1 MLHSMRILQPGC
13 PGVCDLSRV
22 CAGSAHTRCQRSGVR
37 SPKLRGEPFGGV
49 VAAGQVT
56 SMPPMRYGSKPIL
69 SGMSL
74 TRLTR
79 NELTLL
85 LTLRLQRGSTRVGS
99 AGQVRNGLPV
109 RDESK
114 LILSIMSLT
123 RFTRNKPPAEE
134 TRNSKAQS
142 PSKSKSRN
150 PNHKEGRAPERV
162 SLTFWVAI
170 QLLKNDGD
178 FALLHA
184 SPDSYSCGVPGVGEG
199 QCRGSKGAALFAGTS
214 RFCKNVLASLVLLF
228 RKAQGWILGGVTDG
242 RPRSAQQA

>member
-1 MLHSMRILQPGC
+1 M
-13 PGVCDLSRV
+13 
-22 CAGSAHTRCQRSGVR
+22 SAVRCQVAQAARRAIRRGRGRRPSNKYAADAVR
-37 SPKLRGEPFGGV
+37 VEANLASH
-49 VAAGQVT
+49 
-56 SMPPMRYGSKPIL
+56 
-69 SGMSL
+69 
-74 TRLTR
+74 
-79 NELTLL
+79 ELNSSCAERALL
-85 LTLRLQRGSTRVGS
+85 LTLRLQRVSTGVGS

-114 LILSIMSLT
+114 LILSIMSLA

-184 SPDSYSCGVPGVGEG
+184 SPDSYLVRGARSWEG
-199 QCRGSKGAALFAGTS
+199 AM
-214 RFCKNVLASLVLLF
+214 
-228 RKAQGWILGGVTDG
+228 
-242 RPRSAQQA
+242 PRE